1 MTTEKFNDYARFV
14 ATTTSEMSKNTLG
27 LSSRILRLEGATSHL
42 TRSDGTVERGA
53 EIHMATLLTS
63 VIGMLAE
70 SGEFAE
76 VVKKKLFQA
85 DTNFTDDEIFHMK
98 RELGDVLWY
107 WVQGCT
113 ALGFTPDEV
122 MDENINKLEKRYPN
136 GFEVVRSEV
145 RADGD
150 I

>member
-1 MTTEKFNDYARFV
+1 MQVAR
-14 ATTTSEMSKNTLG
+14 
-27 LSSRILRLEGATSHL
+27 
-42 TRSDGTVERGA
+42 
-53 EIHMATLLTS
+53 LLTA
-63 VIGMLAE
+63 VVGMMAE

-76 VVKKKLFQA
+76 VVKKKVFQA
-85 DTNFTDDEIFHMK
+85 DTQFTNEEIFHMK

-136 GFEVVRSEV
+136 GFEVIRSEV
-145 RADGD
+145 RAEGD